1 MGRLT
6 QSILVIGVQMQV
18 AMAKAVNPMMALLVM
33 MLHTIHR
40 TKEATNAMG
49 ATICEVF
56 SLGSGSRISQKSFEE
71 PGLPLIG
78 DVGCFSNTVFG

>member
-49 ATICEVF
+49 ATI
-56 SLGSGSRISQKSFEE
+56 
-71 PGLPLIG
+71 
-78 DVGCFSNTVFG
+78 